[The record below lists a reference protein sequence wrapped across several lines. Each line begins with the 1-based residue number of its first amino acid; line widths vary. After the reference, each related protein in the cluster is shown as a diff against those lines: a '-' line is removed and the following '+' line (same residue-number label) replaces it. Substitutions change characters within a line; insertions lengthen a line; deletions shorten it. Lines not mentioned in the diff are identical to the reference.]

1 MNTEYYR
8 ILDALCA
15 FPNSELIEDIQ
26 NYIILQERKN
36 NFYKESIEIALTL
49 LDNNNI
55 EHNIVID

>member
-1 MNTEYYR
+1 MKN
-8 ILDALCA
+8 
-15 FPNSELIEDIQ
+15 ELIEDIQ

-36 NFYKESIEIALTL
+36 KYYKENIEIALTL

>member
-8 ILDALCA
+8 ILDALRA

-36 NFYKESIEIALTL
+36 NFYKENIEVALTL